1 MLSSCSHLLADGS
14 SMWMSKSCAEKRSLE
29 LAEGVS
35 ILLWDSEADL
45 TGKTTEV
52 GFYIKRQN
60 AQEGHIGLPHS
71 ANTQEGAQHNQRS
84 SHPCSQSHRTHMA
97 ELLHRMHALMQHCLV
112 VPFIS
117 FKPEMAACCH
127 GVHNVLLTVQ
137 RHGSF
142 TCRSEFGERDIASL
156 HKFPLPHATTSW

>member
-60 AQEGHIGLPHS
+60 AQEGHIGLLHA
-71 ANTQEGAQHNQRS
+71 ANTQEGAQHNQHS

-97 ELLHRMHALMQHCLV
+97 ELLHRMHALLV
-112 VPFIS
+112 TQLQS
-117 FKPEMAACCH
+117 A
-127 GVHNVLLTVQ
+127 LL
-137 RHGSF
+137 
-142 TCRSEFGERDIASL
+142 
-156 HKFPLPHATTSW
+156 